1 MYKYKNLFYFAQ
13 NRPIKPTKVNHK
25 RKLKI
30 RKIHERK
37 KLLKKK
43 LSVRS
48 IMDPSIENIFDNLAD
63 STTEPPA
70 GLGTVEKL
78 FYTY

>member
-1 MYKYKNLFYFAQ
+1 M
-13 NRPIKPTKVNHK
+13 
-25 RKLKI
+25 
-30 RKIHERK
+30 
-37 KLLKKK
+37 LKKK

-70 GLGTVEKL
+70 GLGTVENL
-78 FYTY
+78 FTPSVGIIYPICMATYNLYDIGYHL